1 MSRDTELAARGAG
14 ADWSRA
20 AVTIVFDIIERG
32 IERGE
37 IRPDVD
43 VEVIADLLGGPIVMR
58 TLITGRPVTT
68 RLVRQIVT
76 TVLDGAAPST
86 T

>member
-1 MSRDTELAARGAG
+1 MSRDTELAGAVRERLV
-14 ADWSRA
+14 ANRRH
-20 AVTIVFDIIERG
+20 VVFDIIERG

-58 TLITGRPVTT
+58 TLLTGRPVTT